1 MTTIVGL
8 NSLRYS
14 SIKTAQD
21 GQPLTSAWS
30 GEILVATAWFL
41 LYLAIVGLT
50 ISSESLS
57 SAIEIVARY

>member
-14 SIKTAQD
+14 SIKAAQD